1 MDSVDYLVLTHPD
14 EDHIEDLP
22 EFSSYYS
29 PEVIARRD
37 VADEYMNR
45 STNRSPIGYIDTNR
59 PAGNSE

>member
-22 EFSSYYS
+22 EFLSYYS

-45 STNRSPIGYIDTNR
+45 SPIGYIDTNR